1 MSGPRRI
8 ETRVVPAPGFRSR
21 EVAVKVAELETV
33 HALVRDEVQGLT
45 AAQLGHQSAPGG
57 NTIGMLLAH
66 IAVAETHLGQV
77 GLVGDP
83 AGHVRDVL
91 GIGEEE
97 EGMPVP
103 PGGPPSAALAGRELA
118 FFQDLLA
125 RAQRHTRLA
134 CENLTDEL
142 LGVDIV
148 RPPRPDGSQRV
159 FDRRWI
165 LLHMVEHAASH
176 LGQIRTLKRE
186 ASATRAS
193 G

>member
-1 MSGPRRI
+1 MSAPRRI
-8 ETRVVPAPGFRSR
+8 ETRLVPAAGCRSR

-33 HALVRDEVQGLT
+33 HGLLRDSVGGLT
-45 AAQLGHQSAPGG
+45 PAQLEHQSAPGW

-97 EGMPVP
+97 EGMPLP
-103 PGGPPSAALAGRELA
+103 PGGRPPAALAGRDLT
-118 FFQDLLA
+118 FFLDLLA
-125 RAQRHTRLA
+125 RAQEHTRRA
-134 CENLTDEL
+134 CEGLTDEL
-142 LGVDIV
+142 LGHEIV
-148 RPPRPDGSQRV
+148 RPPRPDGTQRV

-186 ASATRAS
+186 TCAAGSPP
-193 G
+193 